1 MYLCRMEKE
10 REIKAL
16 FFDIDGTLVSFN
28 THRIPRSTIEAIEAA
43 KQKGIKIFI
52 ATGRPLVYI
61 NNLADIAHLVDGY
74 VTTNGACIV
83 IDGQVVACHAIPEAD
98 VRTMMRFSDERHFPC
113 ILVGETDALLY
124 NATHEVE
131 EFFHRLLDLQQISSP
146 VSLDALL
153 QQRITQMTPIITADV
168 EAEIMPLLPSCE
180 SSRLYPAFAD
190 VTARG
195 VDKGEGVKTV
205 ARHFGFPVEATMAF
219 GDGGND
225 TRMLQ
230 VAGIGVAMG
239 NANEPLKAVADYV
252 TTSVDDDGVK
262 RALEHWHVL

>member
-1 MYLCRMEKE
+1 
-10 REIKAL
+10 
-16 FFDIDGTLVSFN
+16 
-28 THRIPRSTIEAIEAA
+28 
-43 KQKGIKIFI
+43 
-52 ATGRPLVYI
+52 
-61 NNLADIAHLVDGY
+61 
-74 VTTNGACIV
+74 
-83 IDGQVVACHAIPEAD
+83 
-98 VRTMMRFSDERHFPC
+98 
-113 ILVGETDALLY
+113 
-124 NATHEVE
+124 
-131 EFFHRLLDLQQISSP
+131 
-146 VSLDALL
+146 
-153 QQRITQMTPIITADV
+153 MTPIITADV

-180 SSRLYPAFAD
+180 SSRWYPAFAD

-195 VDKGEGVKTV
+195 GDKGEGVKTV